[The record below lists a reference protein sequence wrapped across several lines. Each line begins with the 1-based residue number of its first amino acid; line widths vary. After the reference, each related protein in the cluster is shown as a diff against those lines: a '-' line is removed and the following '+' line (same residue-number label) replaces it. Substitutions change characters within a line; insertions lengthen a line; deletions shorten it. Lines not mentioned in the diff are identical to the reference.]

1 MLSKLF
7 ATASLLLSLSISVF
21 GQGAEAVLTGTVTD
35 PNGEAI
41 PAVKVIAHNA
51 ATGVATNAVS
61 NSVGIYLFPALPPG
75 EYQLTVERTG
85 FQKLIRSGVLLE
97 VGAKLNLDLALT
109 IGNTSETVEVKS
121 APADTQLGYLTSS
134 VGNVITGR
142 KILELP
148 LVGRNAF
155 DFIQLQAGV
164 EGGGN
169 NFNGTRSASLNITL
183 DGINTQDNYFNGLG
197 ATTVANTINVDRIE
211 EFRVV
216 TSPADVEFGRGAGQ
230 VIMVSRQGGNLFHG
244 SLFHEHRNTWLNS
257 NTFFNNLRG
266 TPREIL
272 LRNQYGGRIGGPL
285 FLPRFGEGGKAV
297 YDGRNKTFFHFHFEG
312 LQQRQSNTVT
322 SVVYTETARQ
332 GIFRYFP
339 GVQNGNA
346 NAVVPTVDLNGNP
359 ARPAAATGPLTN
371 LNVLSR
377 DPRYSVL
384 DPTGSFSRFVAS
396 TPLPNDFRVGD
407 GLNNAGFTWNRPVK
421 IYFSQWDLRLDHNF
435 NPNHRAAFSFA
446 HQSGGSTNVVG
457 AQPFPTVPPGEGPYD
472 TNFGGLTLTSV
483 LRSNLINE
491 FRVGFNRPRARTIS
505 PFDIDNS
512 FLGRTLAGQP
522 FIVHTFAVTPPFA
535 ETNFGSESTYRITP
549 VYQIGDSATWVK
561 GRHAFKGGFE
571 ARFISTTQFDA
582 FAAMP
587 RALLFGEGASAAVN
601 FNNVPGLVGA
611 NVGLAQ
617 AMAHERAGQIGL
629 YYQTLNSPGPGHDY
643 ELGAPRFRHWRSP
656 EYSAFFKDDWKIRP
670 SLTLNLGL
678 RYEWLSVPVE
688 ADGRGLDWVGGGAD
702 GAFGISGNSFDAL
715 FKPGA
720 GNVNNLARWEPI
732 GPGTANPDRR
742 LWNQDKNNFA
752 PGIGLSWSLP
762 WFGKDKTVL
771 RGGYQLTY
779 ERNQLFLVNS
789 MIFGVSGYSST
800 RVVRDQTTFLLRDYK
815 LPLTPASP
823 VLQPV
828 PLTDRGAPAYAF
840 DPSMRT
846 PYYSNWN
853 IGVQRALTKDTVF
866 EVRYVGTKGSKL
878 VRSVN
883 VNEVNIFENG
893 ILDAFRTTQSGG
905 NAPLFDQIFKDV
917 NFFGLI
923 VGRAAPGFGT
933 GPGGIWTG
941 SDYVRGSQPALLAN
955 NNPAEVARLLGVAG
969 LNGGLPGSLLRNA
982 GLPENFV
989 LVNPQ
994 FTTMFFITNQ
1004 GNSSYHSLQ
1013 AEIVKRFAQGWT
1025 FQANYTWSKAL
1036 GDNEGDEAG
1045 YRGFNRTL
1053 RNIGLDRRRL
1063 SFDRSHV
1070 ARMNGIWELP
1080 FGPGKRF
1087 AKRGGLIGHLLGG
1100 WQIGGI
1106 GIISTGSPINLTAVN
1121 AFNAQTAEGAG
1132 VTGPVI
1138 STPALV
1144 GSLSPG
1150 LGRVQRIDN
1159 GVVYINIIP
1168 TASGD
1173 FRSVPDPSRNSITA
1187 RSPFAP
1193 FPLISSQSTMRA
1205 ITDASGNMILVNPLP
1220 GQFGNLQQNY
1230 LTGPGFWRLDMNLLK
1245 RFRITERVAFTFRA
1259 DAFNITNTPRFGN
1272 PNTNINDQNG
1282 FGRITTTIGDARV
1295 ITIGGRIEF

>member
-1 MLSKLF
+1 MCSKLLT
-7 ATASLLLSLSISVF
+7 TASLLLLLSISVLS
-21 GQGAEAVLTGTVTD
+21 QGVDAVLTGTVSD
-35 PNGEAI
+35 PNG
-41 PAVKVIAHNA
+41 AVVVNAKVVALNIA
-51 ATGVATNAVS
+51 TSVALTTVS
-61 NSVGIYLFPALPPG
+61 NEAGIYIFPALPPG
-75 EYQLTVERTG
+75 MYRVTAEQTG
-85 FQKLIRSGVLLE
+85 FQKLQVDKVTLE
-97 VGAKLNLDLALT
+97 VGGRITLNLPLT
-109 IGNTSETVEVKS
+109 LGSASETVQVAS

-148 LVGRNAF
+148 LIGRNAF

-197 ATTVANTINVDRIE
+197 ATNVANTINVDRIE

-216 TSPADVEFGRGAGQ
+216 TSPADVEFGRGTGQ
-230 VIMVSRQGGNLFHG
+230 VIMVGRQGGNQFHG
-244 SLFHEHRNTWLNS
+244 SVFEEHRNTAFNT

-266 TPREIL
+266 TPRENLI
-272 LRNQYGGRIGGPL
+272 RNQYGGRIGGPIW
-285 FLPRFGEGGKAV
+285 LPEKFFGPLA
-297 YDGRNKTFFHFHFEG
+297 YDGRNRSFFHFHYEG

-322 SVVYTETARQ
+322 STVYTETARQ

-339 GVQNGNA
+339 GVPNGNA

-359 ARPAAATGPLTN
+359 VRPATATGPLTN
-371 LNVLSR
+371 LNVLTR
-377 DPRYSVL
+377 DPRYSAL
-384 DPTGSFSRFVAS
+384 DPTGSFSRFVNS

-421 IYFSQWDLRLDHNF
+421 IFFDQWDMRFDHNF
-435 NPNHRAAFSFA
+435 NQNHRAAFSFS
-446 HQSGGSTNVVG
+446 HQSGGSTNIVG

-472 TNFGGLTLTSV
+472 TNFGAFTLTSSF
-483 LRSNLINE
+483 RSNLINE
-491 FRVGFNRPRARTIS
+491 FRAGFNRPRAYTIS
-505 PFDIDNS
+505 PFDIDDS

-549 VYQIGDSATWVK
+549 VYQFSDTVTWVK
-561 GRHAFKGGFE
+561 GRHVFKGGFE
-571 ARFISTTQFDA
+571 ARFISTAQYDT

-587 RALLFGEGASAAVN
+587 RALLFGEGGSLAAN
-601 FNNVPGLVGA
+601 FTNIPGLVAA
-611 NVGLAQ
+611 NQGLAQ

-643 ELGAPRFRHWRSP
+643 ELGAPRFRHWKSP
-656 EYSAFFKDDWKIRP
+656 EYSGFFKDDWKIGN
-670 SLTLNLGL
+670 SLTLNIGL
-678 RYEWLSVPVE
+678 RYEYMPVPVE
-688 ADGRGLDWVGGGAD
+688 ADGRGVDWVGRGAD
-702 GAFGISGNSFDAL
+702 GAFGISGDSFGAL
-715 FKPGA
+715 FRPGA
-720 GNVNNLARWEPI
+720 GNPANLSRWETI
-732 GPGTANPDRR
+732 GPGTSNPDRR
-742 LWNQDKNNFA
+742 LWDADTNNFA
-752 PGIGLSWSLP
+752 PGIGLSWSIP
-762 WFGKDKTVL
+762 WFGKDKTIF
-771 RGGYQLTY
+771 RAGYQLTY

-800 RVVRDQTTFLLRDYK
+800 RVVRDQTTFLLKDYK

-823 VLQPV
+823 ILQPV

-840 DPSMRT
+840 DPHLRT

-853 IGVQRALTKDTVF
+853 VGIQRALSKDTVF
-866 EVRYVGTKGSKL
+866 EVRYVGTKGTKL

-893 ILDAFRTTQSGG
+893 VVDAFRVTQTGG
-905 NAPLFDQIFKDV
+905 NAALFDQIYKDV

-923 VGRAAPGFGT
+923 VGRPAPGFGT

-941 SDYVRGSQPALLAN
+941 SDYVRGSVPALLAN
-955 NNPAEVARLLGVAG
+955 NNPAELARQLGVAG
-969 LNGGLPGSLLRNA
+969 LNGGVPGSLLRNA

-994 FTTMFFITNQ
+994 FTTMFYVTNQ

-1013 AEIVKRFAQGWT
+1013 VEIVKRFAMGWT
-1025 FQANYTWSKAL
+1025 FQGNYTWSKAL

-1053 RNIGLDRRRL
+1053 RSTVLDRRRL
-1063 SFDRSHV
+1063 SFDRRHV
-1070 ARMNGIWELP
+1070 GRMNGIWELP
-1080 FGPGKRF
+1080 FGPGKNF
-1087 AKRGGLIGHLLGG
+1087 AKSGGWIGALVGG

-1106 GIISTGSPINLTAVN
+1106 ANISTGAPINLTAVN

-1132 VTGPVI
+1132 ATGPII
-1138 STPALV
+1138 STPVVV
-1144 GSLSPG
+1144 GGIQPG
-1150 LGRVQRIDN
+1150 LGEVQRIGN
-1159 GVVYINIIP
+1159 GVVYVNIIP
-1168 TASGD
+1168 AESGG
-1173 FRSVPDPSRNSITA
+1173 FRSVPDPFLTSITA
-1187 RSPFAP
+1187 RSPFTP
-1193 FPLISSQSTMRA
+1193 FGLISNSSTMRA
-1205 ITDASGNMILVNPLP
+1205 IADSSGNIILRNPAP
-1220 GQFGNLQQNY
+1220 GQFGSLQQNY
-1230 LTGPGFWRLDMNLLK
+1230 LTGPGFWRLDVNLLK
-1245 RFRITERVAFTFRA
+1245 RIRVSEGVTFTLRA
-1259 DAFNITNTPRFGN
+1259 DAFNLTNTPRFGN
-1272 PNTNINDQNG
+1272 PNLNINDVNN
-1282 FGRITTTIGDARV
+1282 FGRITTTVGDARV